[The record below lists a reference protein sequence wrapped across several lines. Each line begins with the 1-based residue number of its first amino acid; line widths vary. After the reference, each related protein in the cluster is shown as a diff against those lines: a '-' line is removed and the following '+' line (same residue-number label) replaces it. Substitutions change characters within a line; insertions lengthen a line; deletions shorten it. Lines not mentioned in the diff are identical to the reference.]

1 VPDPSVSMTLKK
13 SAGTRTVRTT
23 APHVWL
29 PRGMDAA
36 RTLMRLPEL
45 TSSACSQRVCG
56 GGVTGEG
63 SPGIGRH
70 GKGRMMAV
78 LK

>member
-1 VPDPSVSMTLKK
+1 
-13 SAGTRTVRTT
+13 
-23 APHVWL
+23 
-29 PRGMDAA
+29 MDAA